1 MRPSQMACDVVE
13 HAVKLTAAGRRSQS
27 VLTSTSVDKVDSPN
41 SAGGIV
47 PVRPFL
53 ATLMPIKLV
62 RTASSGGIV
71 PVKWL
76 PITSRFIQHLPS
88 LQGKKR
94 LKKSKMSLD
103 TLNVNELQCS
113 QLLPY
118 SCGIYASKLPNQ
130 IVVW

>member
-1 MRPSQMACDVVE
+1 MACDVVE

-76 PITSRFIQHLPS
+76 PTTSQSILYLPI
-88 LQGKKR
+88 LQGAKST
-94 LKKSKMSLD
+94 KKSKMGLH
-103 TLNVNELQCS
+103 TLNVNELHCI